1 MELYFCVL
9 EVCPIQ
15 LLSISVGILRISV
28 RDWTQY
34 SQLTVH
40 TIEKISDAKV
50 IFSAGMWFYFL
61 FHSETDGL

>member
-15 LLSISVGILRISV
+15 VLSISVGILRIPV

-40 TIEKISDAKV
+40 TIGKIPDAKV
-50 IFSAGMWFYFL
+50 IFSAGMWFYLL